1 VAARRLTRDARRL
14 AAGWRWRVEYLIGTR
29 VPAEYD
35 DGLAD
40 TIRAV
45 RRETLTSAPR
55 IAAMCDAVEHLVATG
70 VEGDIVEC
78 GVWRGGSMMAAAITL
93 QRLGKPD
100 RDLWLYD
107 TFTGM
112 SEPTDADV
120 PSPYDGYD
128 PRRRWRR
135 KQRDGWAA
143 VSAAAVREN
152 LERTG
157 YPPDR
162 VHLVEGKVEETI
174 PAQATER
181 IALLRLDTD
190 WYEST
195 RHELAHLYP
204 RLVSGG
210 VLIIDDYGHYEGARR
225 AVDEH
230 FAGAAEPILMSRI
243 DYTGRIG
250 VKR

>member
-1 VAARRLTRDARRL
+1 
-14 AAGWRWRVEYLIGTR
+14 
-29 VPAEYD
+29 
-35 DGLAD
+35 
-40 TIRAV
+40 
-45 RRETLTSAPR
+45 
-55 IAAMCDAVEHLVATG
+55 
-70 VEGDIVEC
+70 
-78 GVWRGGSMMAAAITL
+78 
-93 QRLGKPD
+93 
-100 RDLWLYD
+100 
-107 TFTGM
+107 M

-120 PSPYDGYD
+120 PSPYDGYH

-174 PAQATER
+174 
-181 IALLRLDTD
+181 
-190 WYEST
+190 

-210 VLIIDDYGHYEGARR
+210 VLIVDDYGHYEGARR